1 MMASS
6 GELQR
11 CAFGGFEHAVTFM
24 PPRYSERS
32 DWPLLL
38 YLHGASTRGDM
49 QRLASS
55 HGGFVRHLHPGA
67 ALAALP
73 MVVVAPLC
81 PIGTEWA
88 VPEMC
93 DRLHR
98 FVDAALV
105 SFNVAPTALFVTGNS
120 MGGLGCYMMVVR
132 DKDPERW
139 AGAVP
144 ICGGG
149 HPVFARLAAPVPWW
163 FFHAVPDKVV
173 AVEDTDKLVEALH
186 QAGAADVRYTRF
198 AEAPDPD
205 VEVRLPPAQLFT
217 PANPTNKLATW
228 MTDGSIAAAALQHSG
243 LGEALH
249 CFELLMIIEA
259 FFLALGPFSAG
270 LLRRSQRVG

>member
-1 MMASS
+1 MASS

-120 MGGLGCYMMVVR
+120 MGGLGSYMMVVR

-217 PANPTNKLATW
+217 PANPTYKLATW
-228 MTDGSIAAAALQHSG
+228 MTDGSIAAAALQQSG
-243 LGEALH
+243 LGEA
-249 CFELLMIIEA
+249 
-259 FFLALGPFSAG
+259 ALF
-270 LLRRSQRVG
+270 